1 MLLNSLPRLGRA
13 LALGAATLALAG
25 TTALAAPLTIAHSQ
39 GELTLQS
46 LPQKVLVLDV
56 NALDIA
62 DALGAKPAGGLASNL
77 PAYLSPGLVGADW
90 LAAGTI
96 FEPDFEAIAAANAD
110 LMIIGTRSAR
120 AWPEMSALLPTIDL
134 SLKGPHFAAVKGN
147 ITQVGAVFGLADKAA
162 ELNATLEQK
171 LAQLKAV
178 APGAGTAL
186 ILVTNG
192 GKLGAYGP
200 TSRVGWIHTELG
212 FAPVEEN
219 IDDRF
224 HGGDVISFE
233 YILERNPDWIFVID
247 RDAGVESAGEGAKA
261 VLDNALMAQTSAV
274 QNGRLVHL
282 DPYAAYI
289 AFGGY
294 TANATLLDQISAA
307 LSAAR

>member
-1 MLLNSLPRLGRA
+1 MLLKSMPKLGRA
-13 LALGAATLALAG
+13 LALGAAALALGSAA
-25 TTALAAPLTIAHSQ
+25 ALADPITLTHSQ
-39 GELTLQS
+39 GELTLPA
-46 LPQKVLVLDV
+46 LPEKVLILDV

-62 DALGAKPAGGLASNL
+62 DALGARPVGGLASNL

-90 LAAGTI
+90 LPVGTI
-96 FEPDFEAIAAANAD
+96 FEPDFEAIAAAGAD
-110 LMIIGTRSAR
+110 LMIIGTRSMR
-120 AWPEMSALLPTIDL
+120 SYPEMSALLPTIDL
-134 SLKGPHFAAVKGN
+134 SLKGDHFAAVKGN

-162 ELNATLEQK
+162 ALNASLDDK
-171 LAQLKAV
+171 LAQLKSV

-200 TSRVGWIHTELG
+200 TSRVGWIHTTLG

-247 RDAGVESAGEGAKA
+247 RDAGVANAGEGAAA

-274 QNGRLVHL
+274 QNGRLVYL

-307 LSAAR
+307 LAGAQ